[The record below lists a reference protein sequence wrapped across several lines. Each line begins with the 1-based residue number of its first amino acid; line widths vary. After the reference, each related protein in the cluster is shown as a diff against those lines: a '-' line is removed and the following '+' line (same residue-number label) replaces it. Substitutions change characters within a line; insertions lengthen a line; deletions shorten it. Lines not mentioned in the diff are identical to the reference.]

1 MYFYQ
6 SECLKEVFN
15 ELDTS
20 SDVLQILMSPDAP
33 FLQLSTFGNA
43 GSTHVS
49 GVTQWPI
56 LFRIYLSADFFLED
70 S

>member
-49 GVTQWPI
+49 GVTQWPLAPLPPYI
-56 LFRIYLSADFFLED
+56 VAYIFVS
-70 S
+70 